1 MPRRKIPAQPAPD
14 KETVSAGDI
23 REALPAVCRRIRL
36 LRERLGM
43 EQKTLAGAIGVSANA
58 VSNWENGRGRPDLN
72 LLPALCR
79 ALGTTM
85 DQLFGLQ
92 GPSGEVSPE
101 EFHFLERCR
110 ALSAGH
116 LDAVRKLTE
125 ALLEAQQAEAAPQEA
140 EERPPV
146 CRLTYYERPLAAGIG
161 DPTEFEETGTP
172 IWLYASPE
180 VERADCVFAVNGD
193 SMEPAFKSG
202 DKVLVSRIP
211 DAPALLCGEI
221 GAFIAGNETYIKVY
235 EKDGLHSLNPAY
247 PTLTFDDSTPVYLI
261 GRVMGR
267 LDARQ
272 IVPEAEAERY
282 LAAAK

>member
-1 MPRRKIPAQPAPD
+1 MPRRKIPEQA
-14 KETVSAGDI
+14 VSNTGAVPAGDI

-43 EQKTLAGAIGVSANA
+43 EQKALAGAIGVSASA

-85 DQLFGLQ
+85 DQLFGLE

-101 EFHFLERCR
+101 ELRFLERCR
-110 ALSAGH
+110 ALNAGH
-116 LDAVRKLTE
+116 LNAVKDLTE
-125 ALLEAQQAEAAPQEA
+125 ALLRAQQAEAAPQEA
-140 EERPPV
+140 EELPPV
-146 CRLTYYERPLAAGIG
+146 CRLSYYDRPLAAGIG

-247 PTLTFDDSTPVYLI
+247 PTLTFDDTPVYLI

-267 LDARQ
+267 LDADQ
-272 IVPEAEAERY
+272 IVPEEEAERR
-282 LAAAK
+282 LATVR